1 MKLHRLM
8 SAAAVATL
16 LALSI
21 AAVPAAAR
29 ERIIPA
35 TGTFTTTSFALTDP
49 RPVQG
54 GTLFKLD
61 ATATVSGT
69 LVGSSK
75 ILFGT
80 CFFDLSG
87 KATCAARELF
97 TGSAVD
103 EGGQTIG
110 TGTLTFLERINIDS
124 ITGASSGSA
133 VSVGGTGGLKD
144 VRAQLTFQNDQYSG
158 RLISGS

>member
-1 MKLHRLM
+1 MCASYNWPL
-8 SAAAVATL
+8 TEE
-16 LALSI
+16 
-21 AAVPAAAR
+21 AAR
-29 ERIIPA
+29 H
-35 TGTFTTTSFALTDP
+35 
-49 RPVQG
+49 
-54 GTLFKLD
+54 
-61 ATATVSGT
+61 
-69 LVGSSK
+69 
-75 ILFGT
+75 GT